1 MKWNFKT
8 VNFDIQ
14 PTNPQADIVAT
25 GRCEYWITDVDVMK
39 HQGNDVVSPSDDPM
53 LPEVYIATVACI
65 YNVDGKC
72 KGTLTPERIFLRAF
86 EKAK

>member
-1 MKWNFKT
+1 
-8 VNFDIQ
+8 
-14 PTNPQADIVAT
+14 
-25 GRCEYWITDVDVMK
+25 MK
-39 HQGNDVVSPSDDPM
+39 HLGNDVESPSDDPM